1 MTIDK
6 QRAALEASRLVKQ
19 AQGGDRAAFSE
30 LVRRYR
36 SRIVALALHLTGSEQ
51 EAEDIAQEVFIKAY
65 QRLSTF
71 EGRSHFFTWVYRI
84 AVNRSH
90 NARRDLARHRTAS
103 MDDPRVLRAV
113 AIDAKGDPAKTTELK
128 ERYGRLVSA
137 LDRLPAPMRTSVV
150 LVILQGLSHAEAGIV
165 QGCRTG
171 TIAWRIH
178 DARRRLADEMTAAEK
193 ADRLHKP
200 KLRAISNEL
209 GNALAQWLLPVP
221 RLS

>member
-1 MTIDK
+1 MNADK
-6 QRAALEASRLVKQ
+6 QKAALEASRLVEKAQ
-19 AQGGDRAAFSE
+19 AGDDDAFSE

-36 SRIVALALHLTGSEQ
+36 ARIVALALHLTGSEH

-65 QRLSTF
+65 QRLSSF

-90 NARRDLARHRTAS
+90 NARRDRLRQRTES

-113 AIDAKGDPAKTTELK
+113 AVDAKGDPQKAAELR
-128 ERYGRLVSA
+128 ESYGRLVTA

-150 LVILQGLSHAEAGIV
+150 LVVLQGLSHAEAAVV
-165 QGCRTG
+165 QGCQTG

-178 DARRRLADEMTAAEK
+178 DARRRLADEMQAAEK
-193 ADRLHKP
+193 SDRLRRP
-200 KLRAISNEL
+200 KLKAISTEL
-209 GNALAQWLLPVP
+209 GDALAQWLLPLP
-221 RLS
+221 RPT